1 MRGSLTPFL
10 VQYFPAWHR
19 SPPPA
24 ALAPSPSF
32 YQLHGHQT
40 YIWMGDR
47 RANDREL
54 EVLGYTA
61 EEYIGQS
68 IMNFCPDSEVNE
80 QKQKKI
86 NSFVFVDLR

>member
-1 MRGSLTPFL
+1 
-10 VQYFPAWHR
+10 
-19 SPPPA
+19 
-24 ALAPSPSF
+24 F

-80 QKQKKI
+80 QKQ
-86 NSFVFVDLR
+86 